1 MDWLKQERNLR
12 VKAHKLIQENIVIFL
27 ELNI

>member
-1 MDWLKQERNLR
+1 MDWSKQERNFG

-27 ELNI
+27 EVIT